1 MTQTNEQY
9 EMLSVSD
16 VAKKLGVTSQT
27 VYNQIKAGMW
37 ETQEFKRG
45 QYKGIL
51 VKYPIK

>member
-45 QYKGIL
+45 QYKRIL